1 MFKKRGLAPSERRES
16 RGFTLIELLV
26 VVAIIGVLA
35 GIIIINLN
43 IARLKS
49 RDAKRR
55 ADLASV
61 QMAVETYA
69 DQNGGVYPLTFVKG
83 GAVIFK
89 NSTSLLTDPW
99 VPNIVSNYISVLPK
113 DPKNINLSFVYE
125 YASDSFNYKLR
136 ATAME
141 SPEGQKWATDDG
153 GTDPIKYELF
163 TAGAITW

>member
-1 MFKKRGLAPSERRES
+1 MKSKN
-16 RGFTLIELLV
+16 FTLIELLV

-69 DQNGGVYPLTFVKG
+69 DQNSGTYPITPNPPTFLK
-83 GAVIFK
+83 
-89 NSTSLLTDPW
+89 STDIDPW
-99 VPNIVSNYISVLPK
+99 VRLPTITPTYISVLPK
-113 DPKNINLSFVYE
+113 DPKNDATFYYAYRSDSVNYKIK
-125 YASDSFNYKLR
+125 ASD
-136 ATAME
+136 ME
-141 SPEGQKWATDDG
+141 SPEGDKWAADDG
-153 GTDPIKYELF
+153 GIDINQYELF
-163 TAGAITW
+163 TAGAITWP